1 LANSIQVE
9 DSESLTVSKISSRHC
24 MVNISHWKR
33 YVIIR
38 NELIYQLESIYKMS
52 RYVLSLCI
60 YADPNQSKP
69 IAIVV
74 PVESEIRSLAMNL
87 SVASTE
93 ASLETLVEN
102 TNVLR
107 EVHTEMISIARSH
120 GLRGV
125 ELIQAA
131 VLVAE
136 DWTPENVLY
145 LIFSCSLTVKVTAHG
160 RKEIEPESYC

>member
-1 LANSIQVE
+1 
-9 DSESLTVSKISSRHC
+9 
-24 MVNISHWKR
+24 
-33 YVIIR
+33 
-38 NELIYQLESIYKMS
+38 MS